1 MMCGGDF
8 RSHHIFDPQMQINA
22 VTSVRQDEAS
32 SHRVHRYVTSGTVE
46 MNVGD
51 TNNYTGFAGR
61 NWVLFQ
67 TTKCMA
73 GAFGLQSVGGK
84 TASKKVH
91 IRTCGTAYDCPR
103 NQKTYILFHNEML
116 FFVNELDHTLMN
128 PNHMC
133 NYGVPFWGNPFEME
147 RGLVI

>member
-61 NWVLFQ
+61 NWVLLYP
-67 TTKCMA
+67 THRMSYI
-73 GAFGLQSVGGK
+73 FGFNLVDGK
-84 TASKKVH
+84 STLEEVKIK
-91 IRTCGTAYDCPR
+91 TCETSY
-103 NQKTYILFHNEML
+103 E
-116 FFVNELDHTLMN
+116 
-128 PNHMC
+128 
-133 NYGVPFWGNPFEME
+133 
-147 RGLVI
+147 